1 MVNEKDAFTAVET
14 DSVDSR
20 RVNVLLQSPNS
31 PSLSGTSSR
40 AAVGG
45 EEEGAAGVAP
55 FEAGQV
61 APRSNNKC
69 RARIIPARA
78 DPKQL
83 ALQSTIP
90 RMMAII
96 CLIVSKR
103 QSPRPTHVMGI
114 GYLRLCQVGRRKSG
128 GWKRKGIEKK
138 WKGGGYK
145 RKRGCGGQEMD
156 TKALSTPPS
165 LLILLVVGAVAF
177 RVTKAA
183 CRDRENDWQALRR
196 TPRTRLRRLCA
207 VASRVFREPA
217 AW

>member
-145 RKRGCGGQEMD
+145 RKGGCGWAGCGSKPACGPSAFTEPLGGAASILRPHASSHHHH
-156 TKALSTPPS
+156 TSRPP
-165 LLILLVVGAVAF
+165 
-177 RVTKAA
+177 
-183 CRDRENDWQALRR
+183 LR
-196 TPRTRLRRLCA
+196 PVCA
-207 VASRVFREPA
+207 RVASAGRRKRSQ
-217 AW
+217 